1 MLAKLLSIFEVLDT
15 AGMDCRKAIPS
26 QISDYEDAVMIETA
40 LRSET
45 DCIVTRIIRDY
56 SKAEIPCIYTFGV
69 HSKAAGQHGG
79 VNGRQET
86 DLYGS
91 IYSCVSVRR
100 AVGNG
105 KPRYYM

>member
-1 MLAKLLSIFEVLDT
+1 MLAKLFSIFEVLDT

-56 SKAEIPCIYTFGV
+56 SKADISCIYTFGV

-91 IYSCVSVRR
+91 IYSCVSVSR

>member
-1 MLAKLLSIFEVLDT
+1 MLAKLFSIFEVLDT

-56 SKAEIPCIYTFGV
+56 SKADISCIYTFGV

-79 VNGRQET
+79 VNGR
-86 DLYGS
+86 
-91 IYSCVSVRR
+91 
-100 AVGNG
+100 
-105 KPRYYM
+105 

>member
-1 MLAKLLSIFEVLDT
+1 LTHRVTHDNKFARDVLAKLLSIFEVLDT

-26 QISDYEDAVMIETA
+26 PISDYEDAVMIETA

-79 VNGRQET
+79 VNGR
-86 DLYGS
+86 
-91 IYSCVSVRR
+91 
-100 AVGNG
+100 
-105 KPRYYM
+105 